1 MTKIQLVTFTWSD
14 LFLKSFQAKEKR
26 VADNIAEWEFVR
38 SDPDKI
44 VPGYDRLVQC
54 GDACTGEN
62 YPVPRYVQTIT
73 RTPNARRKRRDGKFS
88 VKNWTKNFLSKRHPK
103 FFRFDSTT
111 FTDNI
116 LDIRVLFSVAN
127 FVFLRAIEKNSFKK
141 CFEKKRLEKMSN
153 KKFSKNEQIF

>member
-1 MTKIQLVTFTWSD
+1 M
-14 LFLKSFQAKEKR
+14 
-26 VADNIAEWEFVR
+26 R

-88 VKNWTKNFLSKRHPK
+88 VKKLNKEIFVQKTSSPLSNFFLFQK
-103 FFRFDSTT
+103 FFRFVSTR
-111 FTDNI
+111 FTEYK
-116 LDIRVLFSVAN
+116 LDLRVFFSVAN
-127 FVFLRAIEKNSFKK
+127 FDGLRAIVKKFFEKNDSKK
-141 CFEKKRLEKMSN
+141 
-153 KKFSKNEQIF
+153 

>member
-88 VKNWTKNFLSKRHPK
+88 VKKLNRKIFVQKTSSPLSNF
-103 FFRFDSTT
+103 F
-111 FTDNI
+111 
-116 LDIRVLFSVAN
+116 LFS
-127 FVFLRAIEKNSFKK
+127 
-141 CFEKKRLEKMSN
+141 
-153 KKFSKNEQIF
+153 KKFSDSSRRDLLNINWI